1 MAVTGKQIAQVYFDV
16 VANTGKAAADLEK
29 LKNAA
34 EKDLQASK
42 DRLKANKEFIKLK
55 EKSMGLTKKE
65 LASVAARIKADK
77 NASRE
82 SISSLKEKVKAQ
94 QEVYKKQEKAH
105 KKQLLLE
112 QLMDSQVRR
121 IWTNFTDWSGQKL
134 TERTKIAAYEEKASL
149 KNYQGFLRRASR
161 EESRFANKLDQRDM
175 TKSTIENLKRGFSK
189 GILISE
195 KWHRDE
201 NQLQRISRGL
211 GIAGGSMDRI
221 KSYAERAADGFY
233 KLQRVGFTLQAG
245 LSVIGSTLGSLVG
258 GFLGII
264 GVVAQAGAAVVGVAS
279 AFLSVAAG
287 AIAAKIAL
295 GGVGKAVSALWDD
308 QNGYNRSLR
317 DAKRA
322 LRDLRFE
329 AEQAALS
336 EEEAALALERA
347 REELAR
353 VQDLPPDSRARR
365 EVELQYQ
372 QAELAYRRTKARN
385 KDAREDL
392 KKGPLSGAAAQDPL
406 KNLTESQKKFAKYL
420 VTLKP
425 KLMELREAAA
435 SGFLPLLQQGIENI
449 VANAFP
455 TFKKGLETLGAA
467 MGEASKSFSSAIAN
481 PENLKLLTDFFNS
494 SAPIIRIFGQA
505 AGSAFGGIL
514 AVLKAAEPLTSRFAT
529 WVREVAI
536 KFEEWAKSGATT
548 TLRDFFNLS
557 GDVAAKLGTV
567 FRKVF
572 DGISNVTKAAFPSG
586 PNSGAG
592 GLILKW
598 LDKLS
603 STFKAF
609 TSGPDFG
616 TWLKGSTDNALTAL
630 DTLGQFANIFVKV
643 GSAPETKQFWMTIQG
658 AVPFLQKIVEDGL
671 KAAPLLGEVV
681 VQFVR
686 MFAILSD
693 SGTLDAFF
701 TTLGNIL
708 KAFNGF
714 LEVISP
720 VLKVFGPLHGIIL
733 AVTLALSW
741 FLTGGKV
748 LFGVLEK
755 ITRTFGNMQAGI
767 VKVAAESLTLKA
779 RYTALTTETSK
790 LIASQAK
797 TADGTVKL
805 KDKMLALGIAFNKT
819 QRAAGTAKRS
829 AMLVEMARAAGATTK
844 QVQKLRAELN
854 LAAAAGA
861 SSMTQLTR
869 ASAMAQKLNLAGAG
883 SGVTRGRGALARG
896 GGAAL
901 GGAAVLGSMGGGT
914 GPVSGLMGGA
924 AMIASFL
931 PGPLGLIS
939 GAVLGIGSA
948 IAGGFEAQAEA
959 DKQKAEAEKQKKLE
973 IQAKLVE
980 MRAENVNEVKGA
992 TQTLIG
998 AGALATDVQGI
1009 IDKGVSDLKAQ
1020 GIKGITDYNVAFQG
1034 ILDNGFAD
1042 VFAGQ
1047 NKTLKSSLLK
1057 SIGTVAKTGLYSPE
1071 EAARLLDPIFDQAG
1085 GGKAGLAAVDA
1096 FIKKKKFNDVTI
1108 ITPESGSQAYIGTQ
1122 AEATAQANKDAT
1134 QKAYA
1139 PIIAELEKFSKMDWR
1154 DIGTEEFTK
1163 AFGKDSAEKIGAG
1176 SYRINKDGEKQFTFF
1191 ATMAQDEAKARIA
1204 AYKEALKTGDTSL
1217 LPTTTPYGAV
1227 SNTNYSFL
1235 NKGKQDMATTN
1246 YTRGMMNAVIPK
1258 TPTAETNA
1266 LTSTANSAASLA
1278 NTTSNLASVIK
1289 SWSEKPTYT
1298 VLTVGTEVKEAD
1310 VPSLLDKFV
1319 NTGGVSVRRAGG

>member
-1 MAVTGKQIAQVYFDV
+1 MAITTGKKIAEVYFEV
-16 VANTGKAAADLEK
+16 KAKTGKAAEEFKK
-29 LKNAA
+29 LHEAA
-34 EKDLQASK
+34 ERDLKDSK
-42 DRLKANKEFIKLK
+42 ERLKANKEFLKLK
-55 EKSMGLTKKE
+55 EKNVDLTKKE
-65 LASVAARIKADK
+65 LADVAKQIKADK
-77 NASRE
+77 NASSE
-82 SISSLKEKVKAQ
+82 SIKNLGKKVREQQKASKS
-94 QEVYKKQEKAH
+94 YAKGAKKNLAIE
-105 KKQLLLE
+105 E
-112 QLMDSQVRR
+112 MMDGQIRR
-121 IWTNFTDWSGQKL
+121 VWTNFTDWTGTQFDEQGKIRKKSQSAAL
-134 TERTKIAAYEEKASL
+134 TDYK
-149 KNYQGFLRRASR
+149 GFLGRASR

-175 TKSTIENLKRGFSK
+175 TKNVIENARRGFAK
-189 GILISE
+189 GLLISE
-195 KWHRDE
+195 KWHKDE

-221 KSYAERAADGFY
+221 KSYAERAAEGFY
-233 KLQRVGFTLQAG
+233 KLQRVGFTLQSAMG
-245 LSVIGSTLGSLVG
+245 VIGSTLGSLVG
-258 GFLGII
+258 GFLGLI
-264 GVVAQAGAAVVGVAS
+264 GVAAQASAAVVGVAG

-287 AIAAKIAL
+287 AIAAKVAL

-336 EEEAALALERA
+336 EEEAAIALERA

-392 KKGPLSGAAAQDPL
+392 KKGPMTGAGAQDPL
-406 KNLTESQKKFAKYL
+406 KNLTASQKGFAKYL
-420 VTLKP
+420 VSLKP

-435 SGFLPLLQQGIENI
+435 SGFLPLLQQGIENV
-449 VANAFP
+449 VAKAFP
-455 TFKKGLETLGAA
+455 TFKEGLNTLGTA
-467 MGEASKSFSSAIAN
+467 MGEASKSFSSALAD
-481 PENLKLLTDFFNS
+481 PQNLKLLKSFFDS
-494 SAPIIRIFGQA
+494 SVPIIKIFGQA

-514 AVLKAAEPLTSRFAT
+514 AVLKAAEPLTLRFAK
-529 WVREVAI
+529 WVGDVALR
-536 KFEEWAKSGATT
+536 FESWAKSGANT
-548 TLRDFFNLS
+548 TLRDFFILS

-586 PNSGAG
+586 PESGAG
-592 GLILKW
+592 GMILKW

-603 STFKAF
+603 TTFKAF

-630 DTLGQFANIFVKV
+630 DTLGKFANIFVKL
-643 GSAPETKQFWMTIQG
+643 GSAPETKQFWLTIQG
-658 AVPFLQKIVEDGL
+658 AVPFLQKIVEDGV
-671 KAAPLLGEVV
+671 KAAPLLGAVV

-686 MFAILSD
+686 MFSILSD
-693 SGTLDAFF
+693 SGTLETFF
-701 TTLGNIL
+701 ATLGNIL
-708 KAFNGF
+708 QAFNMF
-714 LEVISP
+714 LEAISP
-720 VLKVFGPLHGIIL
+720 ILKIFGPLHGVIL
-733 AVTLALSW
+733 AVTLALGW
-741 FLTGGKV
+741 FLKGGVV

-755 ITRTFGNMQAGI
+755 ITRAFGGLQSGMLR
-767 VKVAAESLTLKA
+767 VASEAF
-779 RYTALTTETSK
+779 
-790 LIASQAK
+790 
-797 TADGTVKL
+797 TVKTRLDML
-805 KDKMLALGIAFNKT
+805 KTTYAGLGTQTIALQGPFAKLRAAFNMT
-819 QRAAGTAKRS
+819 QRASGTEKRIAMLKEMGKAANMTRGQVSALTRQLNKAAATGATTLTQLTKNSKMARDFNLAGSGGRFGRGRSGLASGALGTAG
-829 AMLVEMARAAGATTK
+829 LAAGA
-844 QVQKLRAELN
+844 
-854 LAAAAGA
+854 
-861 SSMTQLTR
+861 LT
-869 ASAMAQKLNLAGAG
+869 
-883 SGVTRGRGALARG
+883 G
-896 GGAAL
+896 GG
-901 GGAAVLGSMGGGT
+901 
-914 GPVSGLMGGA
+914 GPVSSGLGMA
-924 AMIASFL
+924 SMVASFL

-948 IAGGFEAQAEA
+948 IAGGFEAA
-959 DKQKAEAEKQKKLE
+959 AEAEKQKKEAEKQKKIE
-973 IQAKLVE
+973 IEAARVDLQ
-980 MRAENVNEVKGA
+980 AENVNEVKGA
-992 TQTLIG
+992 TQSLIG

-1096 FIKKKKFNDVTI
+1096 FIKKKKFADATL
-1108 ITPESGSQAYIGTQ
+1108 ITPESGTGAYVGTQ

-1154 DIGTEEFTK
+1154 DIGNAEFTK

-1176 SYRINKDGEKQFTFF
+1176 GYSLNKDGEMQFNFF
-1191 ATMAQDEAKARIA
+1191 ASYAQEEAKARIA

-1217 LPTTTPYGAV
+1217 LPTTTPYGTI
-1227 SNTNYSFL
+1227 SNTNYSFK
-1235 NKGKQDMATTN
+1235 NKAKEDTATTN
-1246 YTRGMMNAVIPK
+1246 YTRGMMNSIVPK
-1258 TPTAETNA
+1258 TNTAETNA

-1289 SWSEKPTYT
+1289 SWSEKPTYV
-1298 VLTVGTEVKEAD
+1298 VLNVGKEVKDAD
-1310 VPSLLDKFV
+1310 VPNLLDKFV

>member
-1 MAVTGKQIAQVYFDV
+1 MAITTGKKIAEVYFEV
-16 VANTGKAAADLEK
+16 KAQTGKAAEEFKK
-29 LKNAA
+29 LHEAA
-34 EKDLQASK
+34 ERDLKDSRE
-42 DRLKANKEFIKLK
+42 RLRANKEFLKLK
-55 EKSMGLTKKE
+55 EKNVELTKKE
-65 LASVAARIKADK
+65 LADVAKQIKADK
-77 NASRE
+77 NASRD
-82 SISSLKEKVKAQ
+82 SINNLRKKVR
-94 QEVYKKQEKAH
+94 EQEKASKGYAKGV
-105 KKQLLLE
+105 KKNLAIE
-112 QLMDSQVRR
+112 EMMDGQIRR
-121 IWTNFTDWSGQKL
+121 VWTNFTDWTGTQFDEQGKIRKKSQSAAL
-134 TERTKIAAYEEKASL
+134 TDYK
-149 KNYQGFLRRASR
+149 GFLGRASR

-175 TKSTIENLKRGFSK
+175 TKSVIENARRGFAK
-189 GILISE
+189 GLLISE
-195 KWHRDE
+195 KWHKDE
-201 NQLQRISRGL
+201 NQLQRISRSL

-233 KLQRVGFTLQAG
+233 KFQRVGFTLQSA

-258 GFLGII
+258 GFLGLI
-264 GVVAQAGAAVVGVAS
+264 GVAAQAGAAVVGVAS

-287 AIAAKIAL
+287 AIAAKVAL

-308 QNGYNRSLR
+308 QNGYNRALR

-435 SGFLPLLQQGIENI
+435 AGFLPILQNSIQNI
-449 VANAFP
+449 VTNAFP
-455 TFKKGLETLGAA
+455 TLEYGLAKLGAA
-467 MGEASKSFSSAIAN
+467 MGKASQYFSAAFTNPKNLELLKSFF
-481 PENLKLLTDFFNS
+481 DNS
-494 SAPIIRIFGQA
+494 VPVIEKFGSA

-514 AVLKAAEPLTSRFAT
+514 AVLKAAEPLTLRFAT
-529 WVREVAI
+529 WVENVAI
-536 KFEEWAKSGATT
+536 RFESWAKSGATG

-567 FRKVF
+567 FSKVF
-572 DGISNVTKAAFPSG
+572 GGITNITKAAFPSG

-592 GLILKW
+592 GLIIKW
-598 LDKLS
+598 LDKLGT
-603 STFKAF
+603 TFQKF

-630 DTLGQFANIFVKV
+630 DTLGKFANIFVKL
-643 GSAPETKQFWMTIQG
+643 GSAPETKQFWLTIQG
-658 AVPFLQKIVEDGL
+658 AVPFLEKIVADGV

-693 SGTLDAFF
+693 SGTLEAFF
-701 TTLGNIL
+701 TTLGHIL
-708 KAFNGF
+708 TAFNGF
-714 LEVISP
+714 LEAISP
-720 VLKVFGPLHGIIL
+720 ILKIFGPLHGVIL

-741 FLTGGKV
+741 FLKGGVV

-755 ITRTFGNMQAGI
+755 ITRAFGGLQSGMLRVASEAFTVKTRLDMLKTTYAGLSTQTI
-767 VKVAAESLTLKA
+767 ALQGPFAKLRAAINLTQRVAG
-779 RYTALTTETSK
+779 TSK
-790 LIASQAK
+790 RSTMLI
-797 TADGTVKL
+797 
-805 KDKMLALGIAFNKT
+805 
-819 QRAAGTAKRS
+819 
-829 AMLVEMARAAGATTK
+829 EMAKAAGATRAQITQLRRELTIAAK
-844 QVQKLRAELN
+844 Q
-854 LAAAAGA
+854 GA
-861 SSMTQLTR
+861 TTLTQLTKQSKTAR
-869 ASAMAQKLNLAGAG
+869 ALNLAG
-883 SGVTRGRGALARG
+883 SGGRFGRGRSGLVSGAIGTAGLTAGAMTG
-896 GGAAL
+896 GG
-901 GGAAVLGSMGGGT
+901 
-914 GPVSGLMGGA
+914 GPVSSGLGMA
-924 AMIASFL
+924 SMVASFL

-948 IAGGFEAQAEA
+948 IAGGFEAAAEA
-959 DKQKAEAEKQKKLE
+959 EKQKAEAEKQKKIE
-973 IQAKLVE
+973 IEAARVDLQ
-980 MRAENVNEVKGA
+980 AENVNEVKGA
-992 TQTLIG
+992 TQSLIG

-1096 FIKKKKFNDVTI
+1096 FIKKKKFADATL
-1108 ITPESGSQAYIGTQ
+1108 ITPESGTGAYVGTQ

-1154 DIGTEEFTK
+1154 DIGTAEFTK

-1176 SYRINKDGEKQFTFF
+1176 SYSINKDGEKQFNFF

-1217 LPTTTPYGAV
+1217 LPTTTPYGSV
-1227 SNTNYSFL
+1227 SNTNFSFQE
-1235 NKGKQDMATTN
+1235 KAKTDN
-1246 YTRGMMNAVIPK
+1246 YTRMMMNQVVPK
-1258 TPTAETNA
+1258 TTTAETNA
-1266 LTSTANSAASLA
+1266 LTSTANSAAALA
-1278 NTTSNLASVIK
+1278 NTTSNLASTIK
-1289 SWSEKPTYT
+1289 SWSEKPTYV
-1298 VLTVGTEVKEAD
+1298 VLNVGKEVKDAE

>member
-1 MAVTGKQIAQVYFDV
+1 MAITTGKKIAEVYFEV
-16 VANTGKAAADLEK
+16 KAKTGKAAEEFKK
-29 LKNAA
+29 LHEAA
-34 EKDLQASK
+34 ERDLKDSRE
-42 DRLKANKEFIKLK
+42 RLRANKEFLKLK
-55 EKSMGLTKKE
+55 EKNVELTKKE
-65 LASVAARIKADK
+65 LADVAKQIKADK
-77 NASRE
+77 NASRD
-82 SISSLKEKVKAQ
+82 SINNLRKKVR
-94 QEVYKKQEKAH
+94 EQEKASKGYAKGV
-105 KKQLLLE
+105 KKNLAIE
-112 QLMDSQVRR
+112 EMMDGQIRR
-121 IWTNFTDWSGQKL
+121 VWTNFTDWTGTQFEEQGKIRKKSQSAAL
-134 TERTKIAAYEEKASL
+134 TDYK
-149 KNYQGFLRRASR
+149 GFLGRASR

-175 TKSTIENLKRGFSK
+175 TKSVIENARRGFAK
-189 GILISE
+189 GLLISE
-195 KWHRDE
+195 KWHKDE
-201 NQLQRISRGL
+201 NQLQRISRSL

-233 KLQRVGFTLQAG
+233 KLQRIGFTLQAG

-258 GFLGII
+258 GFLGLI

-287 AIAAKIAL
+287 AIAAKVAL
-295 GGVGKAVSALWDD
+295 GGVGKAVSALWDN
-308 QNGYNRSLR
+308 QNGYNRALR

-372 QAELAYRRTKARN
+372 QAELAYRRAKARN
-385 KDAREDL
+385 KDARADL
-392 KKGPLSGAAAQDPL
+392 KRGPMAGAGAQDPL
-406 KNLTESQKKFAKYL
+406 KNLTESQKAFAKYL

-435 SGFLPLLQQGIENI
+435 AGFLPILQNSIQNI
-449 VANAFP
+449 VTNAFP
-455 TFKKGLETLGAA
+455 TLEYGLAKLGAA
-467 MGEASKSFSSAIAN
+467 MGKASQYFSAAFTNPKNLELLKSFF
-481 PENLKLLTDFFNS
+481 DNS
-494 SAPIIRIFGQA
+494 VPVIEKFGSA

-514 AVLKAAEPLTSRFAT
+514 AVLKAAEPLTLRFAT
-529 WVREVAI
+529 WVENVAI
-536 KFEEWAKSGATT
+536 RFESWAKSGATG
-548 TLRDFFNLS
+548 TLRDFFNLA

-567 FRKVF
+567 FSKVF
-572 DGISNVTKAAFPSG
+572 GGITNITKAAFPSG

-592 GLILKW
+592 GLIIEW
-598 LDKLS
+598 LDKLGT
-603 STFKAF
+603 TFQKF

-630 DTLGQFANIFVKV
+630 DTLGKFANIFVKL
-643 GSAPETKQFWMTIQG
+643 GSAPETKQFWLTIQG
-658 AVPFLQKIVEDGL
+658 AVPFLEKLVADGV

-693 SGTLDAFF
+693 SGTLEAFF
-701 TTLGNIL
+701 ATLGNIL
-708 KAFNGF
+708 QAFNGF
-714 LEVISP
+714 LEAISP
-720 VLKVFGPLHGIIL
+720 ILKIFGPLHGVIL

-741 FLTGGKV
+741 FLKGGV
-748 LFGVLEK
+748 ALFGVLEK
-755 ITRTFGNMQAGI
+755 ITRAFGGLQAGMLRVASEAFT
-767 VKVAAESLTLKA
+767 VKTRLDMLKTTYAGLGTQTLALQGPFAKLRAAINLTQRQA
-779 RYTALTTETSK
+779 GTSK
-790 LIASQAK
+790 RQTMLI
-797 TADGTVKL
+797 
-805 KDKMLALGIAFNKT
+805 
-819 QRAAGTAKRS
+819 
-829 AMLVEMARAAGATTK
+829 EMAKAAGATRAQITQLRRELTIAAK
-844 QVQKLRAELN
+844 Q
-854 LAAAAGA
+854 GA
-861 SSMTQLTR
+861 TTLTQLTKQSKTAR
-869 ASAMAQKLNLAGAG
+869 ALNLAG
-883 SGVTRGRGALARG
+883 SGGRFGRGRSGLVSGAIGTAGLAAGALTG
-896 GGAAL
+896 GG
-901 GGAAVLGSMGGGT
+901 
-914 GPVSGLMGGA
+914 GPVSGGLGMA
-924 AMIASFL
+924 SMVASFL

-948 IAGGFEAQAEA
+948 IAGGFEAAAEA
-959 DKQKAEAEKQKKLE
+959 EKQKAEAEKQKKIE
-973 IQAKLVE
+973 IEAARVDLQ
-980 MRAENVNEVKGA
+980 AENVNEVKGA
-992 TQTLIG
+992 TQSLIG

-1096 FIKKKKFNDVTI
+1096 FIKKKKFADATL
-1108 ITPESGSQAYIGTQ
+1108 ITPESGTGAYVGTQ

-1154 DIGTEEFTK
+1154 DIGTEEFNK
-1163 AFGKDSAEKIGAG
+1163 AFRGDSAQKIGAG
-1176 SYRINKDGEKQFTFF
+1176 TYSINKDGEKQFNFF
-1191 ATMAQDEAKARIA
+1191 ASMAQDEAIARIA

-1235 NKGKQDMATTN
+1235 NKGKDDAATAT

-1278 NTTSNLASVIK
+1278 NTTSNLASTIK
-1289 SWSEKPTYT
+1289 SWSEKPTYV
-1298 VLTVGTEVKEAD
+1298 VLNVGKEVKDAE